1 MSDSKNTQ
9 GAPVTLGL
17 RLWLAALGASLV
29 ALAVYSLTLA
39 GYMFP
44 DSSSSLATQWMGMDA
59 LKVPLHPIWGSL
71 VKALGGASMGLR
83 LNILSMVCGVL
94 SAGLLCG
101 LMGYFVHQSTHNE
114 DTVKLA
120 RGASL
125 LSGIGASFV
134 FVFSTA
140 IWQSATHLEHGMF
153 DVFFALVVFAIFIPA
168 INWPKAMPYCIAAI
182 AIGCGIGL
190 AESVMF
196 LPLLPLYLLLI
207 VVASV
212 KIGRK
217 FYLPMAIFLVLFS
230 VSYVVTM
237 NKVAN
242 GFLLL
247 PEAKTAGV
255 ASAGDV
261 WKSVWTAY
269 AHEMRQWISRPGW
282 LYIFVLAVA
291 PFVVCSFA
299 SVRGLNNER
308 TWSQYTFHGA
318 MTICMILATATKLSP
333 EGVMRPFGISPV
345 ATSVLVAAVCGY
357 LLAYWYLLA
366 RAPLPPVEFDKLD
379 AALTVGRRMAPFA
392 AGAFVLLLVLS
403 AIVNVASF
411 SRDRGEFAD
420 VCAKAIIDRLG
431 DRKWIVTD
439 GMIDDQLRA
448 AAASRGRELNLICL
462 HRDMDDA
469 YLKELGETVRE
480 KGLSAGSADLS
491 ISIQLGVLSFLQDWF
506 AGDTNVES
514 KVAIFGV
521 PDLWYMSERV
531 PVPECLFFGGVKDI
545 KKVDGAKAKAEF
557 LSFWK
562 EIDPILSS
570 GTRKGSRNIFEIEDP
585 VDRMR
590 MQMRRHVGFIAN
602 NLGVVLQ
609 DIGMDNDAFELYDLV
624 LEKIDSDNICALF
637 NEFEMVRAGV
647 KVAMP
652 HKKEIEKKLK
662 AIVDDSKR
670 RYRLWSLS
678 RYYGYIRSPE
688 IFARMGYEW
697 ARSGQTGNAIAQVQR
712 AINFVPPDRQTGLL
726 NMMAAIY
733 ASGNQ
738 AKHSKAVY
746 EKVLE
751 KDENNHDALMGMMR
765 LAMQSGD
772 MEKAKGFLA
781 KAVKSTTDNVATTSF
796 DWALL
801 HLMNNDLSA
810 ARMALQKVTDL
821 QPKSLQAWALLSGVL
836 LQEIDQAKDAAA
848 KKSAFHELE
857 TVILPKMET
866 IADSPRNYYLQ
877 MTRALVW
884 MRKGKAHQKQAR
896 DALVVASRSR
906 PDVISVGD
914 MILNLDIAL
923 DDGESAET
931 HARQLLRQDRTNKLA
946 NYVMGSLRL
955 RAGEYSIA
963 ETFLRLSV
971 SAERPLAAAQNDLA
985 EVLRRL
991 QRPEEAEKFARD
1003 ATKTDPNLYV
1013 AWETL
1018 GSALLDQKKNLDE
1031 AETCVNQA
1039 IKLSKSDKNQI
1050 EDVRMYITLARV
1062 QLAKGDEQSR
1072 AQARGT
1078 LRKIQ
1083 KRQSEL
1089 SKYDLGEFEK
1099 LQKAVQSKK

>member
-9 GAPVTLGL
+9 GVPVSLGW

-44 DSSSSLATQWMGMDA
+44 DSSTSLATQWMGMDA
-59 LKVPLHPIWGSL
+59 LKVPLHPVWGGL
-71 VKALGGASMGLR
+71 VKAFGGASMGHR
-83 LNILSMVCGVL
+83 LNLLSLVCGVL
-94 SAGLLCG
+94 SAGLMCG
-101 LMGYFVHQSTHNE
+101 LVGYFVHQSTHNE

-120 RGASL
+120 GGASL

-134 FVFSTA
+134 FIFSTA
-140 IWQSATHLEHGMF
+140 IWQSSTHLDYGMF
-153 DVFFALVVFAIFIPA
+153 DVFFALAVFSVFIPA
-168 INWPKAMPYCIAAI
+168 IHWPKAMPCCTGAI

-190 AESVMF
+190 AESVIF
-196 LPLLPLYLLLI
+196 LPLLPLCLLLV

-212 KIGRK
+212 KTGRK
-217 FYLPMAIFLVLFS
+217 FYLPMAIFLVLFA
-230 VSYVVTM
+230 VFYVVTM

-255 ASAGDV
+255 ASSGDV
-261 WKSVWTAY
+261 WKSIWTAY

-345 ATSVLVAAVCGY
+345 ATSVLVAMACGY

-379 AALTVGRRMAPFA
+379 AALTVGRRMAPFV

-403 AIVNVASF
+403 AIVNAASF
-411 SRDRGEFAD
+411 SRDRGAFAD
-420 VCAKAIIDRLG
+420 VCANAIIDRLG

-469 YLKELGETVRE
+469 YLKELAETVRE
-480 KGLSAGSADLS
+480 KGLTAGSADLS

-514 KVAIFGV
+514 QVAIFGV

-531 PVPECLFFGGVKDI
+531 PVPECLFFGGVKDV

-562 EIDPILSS
+562 EIDPILAP
-570 GTRKGSRNIFEIEDP
+570 GTRKGSRGIFEIEDP

-624 LEKIDSDNICALF
+624 LEKIDCDNICALF

-647 KVAMP
+647 KVAVP

-738 AKHSKAVY
+738 TKHSKAVY

-772 MEKAKGFLA
+772 MEKAKGFLS
-781 KAVKSTTDNVATTSF
+781 KAVKSATDNVATTSF

-801 HLMNNDLSA
+801 HLMNNDLGA

-821 QPKSLQAWALLSGVL
+821 QPKSLQAWALLAGVL

-857 TVILPKMET
+857 SVILPKMET

-896 DALVVASRSR
+896 DALVVASRAR

-931 HARQLLRQDRTNKLA
+931 HARQLLRQDRSNKLA

-1003 ATKTDPNLYV
+1003 ATKTDPDLYV

-1062 QLAKGDEQSR
+1062 QLAKGDDQSR
-1072 AQARGT
+1072 SQARAT
-1078 LRKIQ
+1078 IKKIQ

-1099 LQKAVQSKK
+1099 LQKAVQVKK